1 MEYTKNRQEED
12 LSSQDASSESP
23 ETKQPQ
29 EVKPTADPAADGE
42 KGKTAAQ
49 PVEDIVWL
57 DTPGVGQCGD
67 VIVRDIRLSIAPGE
81 FVYLIGK
88 TGSGKSTLLRVL
100 YGDVPLT
107 AGTGRVA
114 GFDLRRLDQDSI
126 PYLRRRLGIVFQDF
140 QLLSDRNVY
149 QNLAFVLRATG
160 WRDPQRIRERILEV
174 LRNVG
179 MEGTQDKYTYQLSGG
194 EQQRVAIA
202 RALLNQPELIV
213 ADEPTGNLDPN
224 TSAEIL
230 RLLLDINRRQGTAVV
245 MATHDYTMI
254 LKFPSRTVKI
264 DGGTLHEVQ
273 KKSAGTSESAGSETR
288 F

>member
-1 MEYTKNRQEED
+1 MENTTETEKETT
-12 LSSQDASSESP
+12 DARKE
-23 ETKQPQ
+23 
-29 EVKPTADPAADGE
+29 TAD
-42 KGKTAAQ
+42 
-49 PVEDIVWL
+49 IVSL
-57 DTPGVGQCGD
+57 DTPGIGQRGD
-67 VIVRDIRLSIAPGE
+67 VIIRDIHLNIKSGE
-81 FVYLIGK
+81 FLYLIGK

-100 YGDVPLT
+100 YGDIPLT
-107 AGTGRVA
+107 AGAGSVA
-114 GFDLRRLDQDSI
+114 GFDLRRLGDNDI

-160 WRDPQRIRERILEV
+160 WKSETDIKQRILEV
-174 LRNVG
+174 LKNVG

-202 RALLNQPELIV
+202 RALLNDPELIV

-230 RLLLDINRRQGTAVV
+230 RLLLDINHRQGTAVI

-264 DGGTLHEVQ
+264 DGGTLHEMQ
-273 KKSAGTSESAGSETR
+273 KKEQQP
-288 F
+288 

>member
-1 MEYTKNRQEED
+1 MENTTEK
-12 LSSQDASSESP
+12 
-23 ETKQPQ
+23 ET
-29 EVKPTADPAADGE
+29 V
-42 KGKTAAQ
+42 
-49 PVEDIVWL
+49 DIVSL
-57 DTPGVGQCGD
+57 DTPGIGQRGD
-67 VIVRDIRLSIAPGE
+67 VIIRDIHLNIKSGE
-81 FVYLIGK
+81 FLYLIGK

-100 YGDVPLT
+100 YGDIPLT
-107 AGTGRVA
+107 AGAGSVA
-114 GFDLRRLDQDSI
+114 GFDLRRLGDKDI

-160 WRDPQRIRERILEV
+160 WKSETDIKQRILEV
-174 LRNVG
+174 LKNVG

-202 RALLNQPELIV
+202 RALLNDPELIV

-230 RLLLDINRRQGTAVV
+230 RLLLDINHRQGTAVI

-264 DGGTLHEVQ
+264 DGGTLHEMQ
-273 KKSAGTSESAGSETR
+273 KKE
-288 F
+288 